1 MLGTENTTGNR
12 YSLCCLEHYSFHS
25 WGALEYFLFAICQA
39 ICQASVALS
48 VKEGISSLSVS
59 MNIYEKVS
67 GSLSN
72 KVTLRSGLLLNSY
85 FVVLK

>member
-12 YSLCCLEHYSFHS
+12 YSLCCLEQYSFHS
-25 WGALEYFLFAICQA
+25 WGALEYFLFA